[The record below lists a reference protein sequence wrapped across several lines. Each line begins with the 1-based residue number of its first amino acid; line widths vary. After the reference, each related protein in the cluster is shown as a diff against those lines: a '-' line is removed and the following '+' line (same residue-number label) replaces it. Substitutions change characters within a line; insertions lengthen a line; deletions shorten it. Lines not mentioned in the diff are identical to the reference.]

1 MARRQQKVLGPDGRP
16 IDRAS
21 LTEEIAAPSFG
32 GVRSPVTGYPADGL
46 NPLRLAQ
53 ILRSADHGDPVRYL
67 ELAEAIEERD
77 PHYVGVLGTRKRSVS
92 QLDIAV
98 ETVDDS
104 PISVEMA
111 ERVRKWVKRG
121 ELTSELFH
129 ILDAVGKGYSF
140 TEIIWESSEGQWQP
154 KELKLR
160 DPRWFRFER
169 HNLETPLM
177 LNDIGQEVPLPA
189 FRFIHARMQAK
200 SGLALRSGIAR
211 VAAWTWM
218 FKAFTQRDWSIFS
231 QTYGQPLRI
240 GKYGPGTSEKD
251 RNKLFQAVANIAGD
265 CAAIIP
271 ESMMIEFVTAQN
283 MGSSTEHYEKRC
295 DWLDRQ
301 TSKLVLGQTA
311 TTDAVTGG
319 LGSGKEHREVQEDIE
334 TADAQDLGAILNRD
348 LIIPWMQFE
357 FGPQKTYPRL
367 VIARP
372 KAEDLKAWTDA
383 AVPWV
388 QIGLEVDEGEI
399 RDKLGLSAPKAGA
412 PVLGKTAST
421 ASNPQVAG
429 GKGDKN
435 SPETKVKYHLKG
447 LNGNFQGDAAL
458 QSQEPSA
465 GHVDDIEPTALL
477 ADQLGQA
484 ATPAMTNMVSTIEA
498 MLEASGSLEEFR
510 ENLLGGFPELPTE
523 DLAKVMGEAIA
534 ASMAGGRAMIED
546 AADD

>member
-1 MARRQQKVLGPDGRP
+1 MAQRQQKVLGPNGRP
-16 IDRAS
+16 VERAS
-21 LTEEIAAPSFG
+21 LTEEIAAPTFG
-32 GVRSPVTGYPADGL
+32 SVRSPVSGYPADGL

-53 ILRSADHGDPVRYL
+53 ILRGADHGEPVRYL

-77 PHYVGVLGTRKRSVS
+77 SHYVGVLGTRKRSVS
-92 QLDIAV
+92 QLDITV
-98 ETVDDS
+98 EDADDS
-104 PISVEMA
+104 PIGIEMA
-111 ERVRKWVKRG
+111 ERVRKWLKRG
-121 ELTSELFH
+121 ELTGELFH

-140 TEIIWESSEGQWQP
+140 TEIIWENSEGQWQP
-154 KELKLR
+154 RELKYR

-177 LNDIGQEVPLPA
+177 LNDIGQEVPLPP
-189 FRFIHARMQAK
+189 FKFIHARMQAK

-240 GKYGPGTSEKD
+240 GKYGPGTSEED
-251 RNKLFQAVANIAGD
+251 RNKLFRAVANIAGD

-319 LGSGKEHREVQEDIE
+319 LGSGQEHREVQEDIE

-372 KAEDLKAWTDA
+372 EAEDLKAWTDA

-388 QIGLEVDEGEI
+388 QAGLEVDSSEI
-399 RDKLGLSAPKAGA
+399 YAKLGLSAPKAGA
-412 PVLGKTAST
+412 PILGKAAPTPP
-421 ASNPQVAG
+421 NPQIGG
-429 GKGDKN
+429 GKTDKD
-435 SPETKVKYHLKG
+435 SPEASLKYHLKG
-447 LNGNFQGDAAL
+447 LDGKFQGDAAL
-458 QSQEPSA
+458 QAQEPSA
-465 GHVDDIEPTALL
+465 GRFDAIDPAALL
-477 ADQLGQA
+477 ADQLGQSA
-484 ATPAMTNMVSTIEA
+484 PPAVKAMVSTIGD
-498 MLEASGSLEEFR
+498 MLEASGSWEEFR
-510 ENLLGGFPELPTE
+510 DHLLAGFPDLPSG
-523 DLAKVMGEAIA
+523 DLAKIMGEAIA
-534 ASMAGGRAMIED
+534 ASMAGGRAMMTD
-546 AADD
+546 SADD

>member
-1 MARRQQKVLGPDGRP
+1 MTRRPQKVLDPQGRP

-21 LTEEIAAPSFG
+21 LTEEIAAPTFG

-77 PHYVGVLGTRKRSVS
+77 SHYVGVLGTRKRAVS
-92 QLDIAV
+92 QLDITV
-98 ETVDDS
+98 EDSDDS
-104 PISVEMA
+104 PIGVEMA
-111 ERVRKWVKRG
+111 ERVRKWLKRG
-121 ELTSELFH
+121 ELTNELFH

-177 LNDIGQEVPLPA
+177 LDNSGNEVPLPA

-240 GKYGPGTSEKD
+240 GKYGPGTSEDD

-271 ESMMIEFVTAQN
+271 ESMMIEFITAQN

-372 KAEDLKAWTDA
+372 EAEDLKAWTDA

-388 QIGLEVDEGEI
+388 QVGLEVDQAEVLT
-399 RDKLGLSAPKAGA
+399 KLGLSAPQAGA
-412 PVLGKTAST
+412 RVLGNSAPTPP
-421 ASNPQVAG
+421 NPSRTG
-429 GKGDKN
+429 GKGGKN
-435 SPETKVKYHLKG
+435 SPEAKFEYRLKG
-447 LNGNFQGDAAL
+447 LDGNLQGDAAL
-458 QSQEPSA
+458 QAQEPSA
-465 GHVDDIEPTALL
+465 GRFGNIEPTALL

-484 ATPAMTNMVSTIEA
+484 ATPAMTDMVSTVEA
-498 MLEASGSLEEFR
+498 MLEASNSLEEFR
-510 ENLLGGFPELPTE
+510 ENLLGGFADLRSV
-523 DLAKVMGEAIA
+523 DLAKIMGEAIA

>member
-1 MARRQQKVLGPDGRP
+1 MTRKTQKVLGPNGRP
-16 IDRAS
+16 VERTS
-21 LTEEIAAPSFG
+21 LTEEIAAPTFG
-32 GVRSPVTGYPADGL
+32 SVRSPVSGYPADGL

-77 PHYVGVLGTRKRSVS
+77 PHYLGVLGTRKRSVS
-92 QLDIAV
+92 QLDITV
-98 ETVDDS
+98 EDGDDS
-104 PISVEMA
+104 PIGKEMA
-111 ERVRKWVKRG
+111 ERVRKWLKRG
-121 ELTSELFH
+121 ELTGELFH

-140 TEIIWESSEGQWQP
+140 TEIIWENSEGQWQP
-154 KELKLR
+154 QELKYR

-177 LNDIGQEVPLPA
+177 LNDIGQEVPLPP
-189 FRFIHARMQAK
+189 FKFIHARMQAK

-240 GKYGPGTSEKD
+240 GKYGPGTSEED
-251 RNKLFQAVANIAGD
+251 RNKLFRAVANIAGD

-348 LIIPWMQFE
+348 LILPWMQFE
-357 FGPQKTYPRL
+357 FGPQKVYPRL

-372 KAEDLKAWTDA
+372 KAEDLKAWTSA

-388 QIGLEVDEGEI
+388 KIGLEVDQEEV
-399 RDKLGLSAPKAGA
+399 REKLGLSAPKPGA
-412 PVLGKTAST
+412 AILGKTAST
-421 ASNPQVAG
+421 PPNPRVAG
-429 GKGDKN
+429 GKGNGN
-435 SPETKVKYHLKG
+435 SPETEFEYRLKG
-447 LNGNFQGDAAL
+447 HNGKKQGDAAL

-465 GHVDDIEPTALL
+465 GRFDDIQPAVLL
-477 ADQLGQA
+477 GDQLGQL
-484 ATPAMTNMVSTIEA
+484 ATPVMTDMISNVEA
-498 MLEASGSLEEFR
+498 MMAASGSLDEFR
-510 ENLLGGFPELPTE
+510 EHLLGGFPNLPSD
-523 DLAKVMGEAIA
+523 DLAEIMGEAIA

-546 AADD
+546 AADG

>member
-1 MARRQQKVLGPDGRP
+1 MTQRLQKVLGPNGRP
-16 IDRAS
+16 IERAS

-32 GVRSPVTGYPADGL
+32 GVRSPIAGYPADGL

-77 PHYVGVLGTRKRSVS
+77 SHYVGVLGTRKRQVS
-92 QLDIAV
+92 QLGITV
-98 ETVDDS
+98 EDGDDS
-104 PISVEMA
+104 PIGVEMA
-111 ERVRKWVKRG
+111 ERVRKWLKRG
-121 ELTSELFH
+121 ELTGELFH

-140 TEIIWESSEGQWQP
+140 TEIIWERSEGQWQP
-154 KELKLR
+154 RELKRR

-169 HNLETPLM
+169 HDLETPLM
-177 LNDIGQEVPLPA
+177 LNNIGQEVPLPA
-189 FRFIHARMQAK
+189 FKFIYARMQAK

-357 FGPQKTYPRL
+357 FGPQKIYPRL

-372 KAEDLKAWTDA
+372 EAEDLKAWTDA

-388 QIGLEVDEGEI
+388 QVGLEVDQAEVRE
-399 RDKLGLSAPKAGA
+399 KLGLSAPKAGA
-412 PVLGKTAST
+412 PILGKTAATRPNSRD
-421 ASNPQVAG
+421 AGSNGNQNPT
-429 GKGDKN
+429 
-435 SPETKVKYHLKG
+435 ETEFEYHLKG
-447 LNGNFQGDAAL
+447 LNGKFQGGADL
-458 QSQEPSA
+458 QAQEPSA
-465 GHVDDIEPTALL
+465 GRFGDIEPAALL
-477 ADQLGQA
+477 ADQLDQT
-484 ATPAMTNMVSTIEA
+484 ATPAVDGMVSTIEA
-498 MLEASGSLEEFR
+498 MLEASASMEEFR
-510 ENLLGGFPELPTE
+510 DHLLVGFPDLPSG
-523 DLAKVMGEAIA
+523 DLVKIMGEAIA
-534 ASMAGGRAMIED
+534 ASLAGGRAMIE
-546 AADD
+546 ASADD

>member
-1 MARRQQKVLGPDGRP
+1 MGKTSKVLGPDGRP
-16 IDRAS
+16 IEHAS
-21 LTEEIAAPSFG
+21 LTEEIAAPTFG

-53 ILRSADHGDPVRYL
+53 ILKSADHGDPVRYL

-77 PHYVGVLGTRKRSVS
+77 PHYVGVLGTRKRQVS
-92 QLDIAV
+92 QLDITV
-98 ETVDDS
+98 EDGDDS
-104 PISVEMA
+104 TIGVEMA
-111 ERVRKWVKRG
+111 ERVRKWLKRG

-140 TEIIWESSEGQWQP
+140 TEIEWEYSEGQWSPQ
-154 KELKLR
+154 KLKRR

-169 HNLETPLM
+169 HDLETPLM

-189 FRFIHARMQAK
+189 FRFIYARMQAK

-240 GKYGPGTSEKD
+240 GKYGPGTSEED
-251 RNKLFQAVANIAGD
+251 RNKLFKAVANIAGD

-271 ESMMIEFVTAQN
+271 ESMMIDFVTADN
-283 MGSSTEHYEKRC
+283 MGSSTDHYEKRC

-319 LGSGKEHREVQEDIE
+319 LGSGKEHRAVQEDIE

-357 FGPQKTYPRL
+357 SVPKKSYPRL

-372 KAEDLKAWTDA
+372 KVEDLKAWTSA

-388 QIGLEVDEGEI
+388 KLGLEVDQAEV

-412 PVLGKTAST
+412 PILGKTAAT
-421 ASNPQVAG
+421 PPNPRVAG
-429 GKGDKN
+429 GKGNQDP
-435 SPETKVKYHLKG
+435 SETSVKYPFNTRKPKL
-447 LNGNFQGDAAL
+447 QGDAAL
-458 QSQEPSA
+458 QAQEPS
-465 GHVDDIEPTALL
+465 GL
-477 ADQLGQA
+477 
-484 ATPAMTNMVSTIEA
+484 
-498 MLEASGSLEEFR
+498 
-510 ENLLGGFPELPTE
+510 NL
-523 DLAKVMGEAIA
+523 DNYHC
-534 ASMAGGRAMIED
+534 SHRAPCP
-546 AADD
+546 